1 MPDIKALVINVKSRS
16 QQQGAAGE
24 WRDLTSNIQAFTRD
38 IVTPSIQDGVD
49 VSAIVSG
56 VPSVFAR
63 ADLFSHALNEI
74 QTIRKDTSEGLNQ
87 FYVNLVDEW
96 RGLIA
101 CIALNNTAIEIRRIP
116 LAYSDG
122 KDMKSTENMYE
133 PKGAFGNMLMNDRE
147 QWIEQGKAKNDK
159 AEPFIYVI
167 KYNKQVVGATSPRS
181 LFFTSVSYS
190 VDKNASFVNPTTHR
204 FTDPLYSTIPDEQ
217 LLNLYA
223 YVGKLLQRIKQL
235 EDYYKQTGI
244 TYEGIKGELATWR
257 TEILQLIR
265 SRKLDE
271 NNASALPVQGFGVP
285 FSFLNYTEELYGCN
299 GVITSAPDSN
309 GEAKAF
315 KPEELLLPKDSK
327 IARIWLPREFE
338 KGDKDISSLSIFL
351 LKARKVGST
360 DYAFFAIPLSQKGM
374 LVFGHNASTL
384 LGYTQAGINI
394 DSHMV
399 AEFDEDKSVL
409 SVKLTISVTDENGES
424 KEKTIPIE
432 YKING
437 CFTNNKDFVVWPNFI
452 SKEWNRYFVY
462 SEMPHNARQADCQY
476 CAFPFVGDENSDN
489 SIITDSDGNILYMAN
504 NGTAIGDS
512 KLLVT
517 SDSRTAARKYKYEI
531 FESKHPIKGILLKHL
546 SGSESGFVLIHYSS
560 NLNVNDGLPK
570 DMLGINRSLSKVTL
584 GIDFGSTNT
593 SVAYHDGQMQNA
605 EGLRFTDQR
614 ISLFA
619 DLVNA
624 SNHVP
629 AERNVLFF
637 QNEEIFSN
645 AIKSILAIHD
655 DQYLPTSM
663 NINTLRSEAVQGGFP
678 CFSRCLPVEN
688 VEGDTIKLGFRG
700 GQNVVQLVH
709 NMKWSDKEED
719 KAHKQAFL
727 SSLLLHVY
735 AELFVKGFVPTS
747 LRWSYPSAMGY
758 DLMLQYNQIWQ
769 ALKHVTPVVD
779 NSGQCVGLDVAS
791 IPSLSVKLG
800 SNGFG
805 NVANLGN
812 SSSTDNF
819 ANGNSFGSAN
829 PFGNGNPF
837 GGDNPFASNNAFG
850 SSNPF
855 GDNGSSDSKESSN
868 NDNGFDDT
876 NNPFGI
882 SSKQN
887 VAMQKVLVVDRE
899 PFKFEF
905 KDIDISKAMT
915 EASAV
920 ANYLSY
926 NINSTDELTFCFDVG
941 GSTTDISVIC
951 KDNQASKMLKQNS
964 IRFAAQRISASTKFI
979 ADSFEKALM
988 DICHS
993 CNLKILGLNDGPHL
1007 YSSDTAPYYFEQI
1020 VDRLDNKQLAEF
1032 YQLIST
1038 NCRSL
1043 FCVDM
1048 YVTGLIT
1055 YYSGQL
1061 ASKLIKEARQSNDLP
1076 MFDANWKPKVK
1087 IIFAGKG
1094 ARIFEWLNT
1103 ISAQGANR
1111 YYTEM
1116 FCMGMGGVNV
1126 VTTNLGGWPIIDIQ
1140 TKDSDEIKFEV
1151 SKGLA
1156 KTICSP
1162 LQISE
1167 KVIEIVG
1174 EKGFTLYNSRT
1185 NEKEELAFDDSIT
1198 PDFIESIGIC
1208 FSTSNNFDVQKSC
1221 FYDFA
1226 GIFYKYVK
1234 GLFGED
1240 MIDLPKMMEGL
1251 ESMSNIN
1258 TYIQNL
1264 PEVQKARRQDQFDY
1278 VAPIIILEGMKFY
1291 DEFLMNVLK

>member
-16 QQQGAAGE
+16 QQQGAAGQ
-24 WRDLTSNIQAFTRD
+24 WQDLTSNIQAFTRD

-63 ADLFSHALNEI
+63 ADLFSHALDEI
-74 QTIRKDTSEGLNQ
+74 QTIRKDASEGLNQ

-101 CIALNNTAIEIRRIP
+101 CIALNNTAIEIRRIT

-122 KDMKSTENMYE
+122 KDIKSTGNMYE
-133 PKGAFGNMLMNDRE
+133 PKGAFGNMLMNDRD
-147 QWIEQGKAKNDK
+147 QWIEQGKAKNDQ

-181 LFFTSVSYS
+181 LFFTSVAYS
-190 VDKNASFVNPTTHR
+190 VDKNAPFVNPTTHR
-204 FTDPLYSTIPDEQ
+204 FTDPLYCTIPDEQ

-223 YVGKLLQRIKQL
+223 YVDKLLPRIKQL
-235 EDYYKQTGI
+235 EDYYKQAGL
-244 TYEGIKGELATWR
+244 TYEGIKGELATWHN
-257 TEILQLIR
+257 EILQVIR
-265 SRKLDE
+265 SRKLEE

-299 GVITSAPDSN
+299 GVITSEPDTN
-309 GEAKAF
+309 GQSQAF

-338 KGDKDISSLSIFL
+338 KGDKDISTLSIYL
-351 LKARKVGST
+351 LKARKVGCS
-360 DYAFFAIPLSQKGM
+360 DYAFFAIPLSQRGM
-374 LVFGHNASTL
+374 LVFGRNASTL

-409 SVKLTISVTDENGES
+409 SVKLTISVTNENGES

-452 SKEWNRYFVY
+452 SKEWNRYFIY
-462 SEMPHNARQADCQY
+462 SEMPHNARQMDCQY
-476 CAFPFVGDENSDN
+476 CAFPFVGDESSEN
-489 SIITDSDGNILYMAN
+489 SIITDGNGNIQYIAN
-504 NGTAIGDS
+504 NGTSVGGS

-560 NLNVNDGLPK
+560 DLNVNDGLPK
-570 DMLGINRSLSKVTL
+570 DMLGTNRSLSKVTL

-624 SNHVP
+624 SAHVP

-637 QNEEIFSN
+637 QNEDVYSN

-663 NINTLRSEAVQGGFP
+663 NINNLRSEAVQGGFP

-700 GQNVVQLVH
+700 GQNVVQLIH

-727 SSLLLHVY
+727 SSLLLHIY
-735 AELFVKGFVPTS
+735 AELFVKGLVPTS

-769 ALKHVTPVVD
+769 ALKHVTPIVD
-779 NSGQCVGLDVAS
+779 NSGQSVALDVAA
-791 IPSLSVKLG
+791 IPNLNVKLS
-800 SNGFG
+800 SNSFG
-805 NVANLGN
+805 NVVN
-812 SSSTDNF
+812 SSMDNF
-819 ANGNSFGSAN
+819 ASSNPFGSTN

-837 GGDNPFASNNAFG
+837 GGGNPFASKNSFG
-850 SSNPF
+850 SGNPF
-855 GDNGSSDSKESSN
+855 EDNGTSDSKESSRK
-868 NDNGFDDT
+868 DDGFDDT
-876 NNPFGI
+876 NNPFAI
-882 SSKQN
+882 STRKQN
-887 VAMQKVLVVDRE
+887 AAMQKVLVPDRA

-926 NINSTDELTFCFDVG
+926 NINSPHELTFCFDVG

-964 IRFAAQRISASTKFI
+964 IRFAAQRISAATKYV
-979 ADSFEKALM
+979 ADSFERALT
-988 DICHS
+988 DICHN
-993 CNLKILGLNDGPHL
+993 CNLKILGFNDGPRL

-1020 VDRLDNKQLAEF
+1020 VDRLDNNQLAEF
-1032 YQLIST
+1032 YQMIST

-1055 YYSGQL
+1055 YYSGQI
-1061 ASKLIKEARQSNDLP
+1061 ASKLIKEARQSEDLP
-1076 MFDANWKPKVK
+1076 MFDENWKPKVK
-1087 IIFAGKG
+1087 IMFAGKG

-1103 ISAQGANR
+1103 INEHGANQ
-1111 YYTEM
+1111 YYMEM
-1116 FCMGMGGVNV
+1116 FCMGMGGIEIVKA
-1126 VTTNLGGWPIIDIQ
+1126 NLGGWPMIDIQ

-1156 KTICSP
+1156 KTISSP

-1174 EKGFTLYNSRT
+1174 EKGFTLYNSST
-1185 NEKEELAFDDSIT
+1185 KENVELAFDDSIT
-1198 PDFIESIGIC
+1198 PDFLESIGVC
-1208 FSTSNNFDVQKSC
+1208 FSKSDNFDVQKSC

-1226 GIFYKYVK
+1226 EIFYKYAAA
-1234 GLFGED
+1234 LFGEEI
-1240 MIDLPKMMEGL
+1240 IDKSKMKGGL
-1251 ESMSNIN
+1251 ESMGNIN

-1291 DEFLMNVLK
+1291 DEFLLKVLN